1 MLVYIKFKI
10 YLFNCYIY
18 FKRLLSVFCVLNL
31 VIDIGDIR
39 VNNVGSVFIDK
50 KFTVIWRRV
59 RY

>member
-50 KFTVIWRRV
+50 KFTVI
-59 RY
+59 